1 MLEVGRANK
10 GLKRQIGNW
19 AKSTGLQYNRAMMK
33 CSTVSM
39 WPEMKYKIADRMVF
53 QVYFNIFTEIL
64 FLNKANN

>member
-53 QVYFNIFTEIL
+53 QVGTKN
-64 FLNKANN
+64 

>member
-53 QVYFNIFTEIL
+53 QVYFYRNIIS
-64 FLNKANN
+64 

>member
-53 QVYFNIFTEIL
+53 QVCRYILKYFSKFYGKI
-64 FLNKANN
+64 

>member
-53 QVYFNIFTEIL
+53 QVGTY
-64 FLNKANN
+64 

>member
-53 QVYFNIFTEIL
+53 QVSRCILKYFSKFYGKI
-64 FLNKANN
+64 